1 MTPSLRQKR
10 IMLLATAAT
19 VIATLVVM
27 YLLGSLLL
35 PIGLSAIIAYM
46 LLPVVHLLERAMP
59 WRRRHPLLSR
69 ITGIVIIFIAGA
81 GVVAGVLLSVVPPTI
96 HQAGLFVEQFP
107 RFFSDA
113 RVTLES
119 WLAIYSDRIP
129 VELRHDIEK
138 LLADVGSVLADA
150 VWHGTLRTLNRISGS
165 LSLIIGFATLPML
178 VYYLM
183 RDSGSINP
191 AVRSPFPVSMQP
203 YVQDVLDIVGRTVG
217 AYLRGQLTLAL
228 VVGTI
233 VGVGLLLLGVPFAF
247 FLGIVAALTELV
259 PIIGPWIG
267 GAVGVLV
274 TLATV
279 PDKAP
284 WVILLYLVIQL
295 AENAV
300 LVPRIQ
306 GNALKLH
313 PIAVIMIVVI
323 SGHYFGIWGIILG
336 PPLVAMG
343 KDMVVYFFQQWSLP
357 EEQQGGIPQPEESG
371 KV

>member
-1 MTPSLRQKR
+1 MTPSIRQKR

-19 VIATLVVM
+19 VVVTLVVL

-35 PIGLSAIIAYM
+35 TIGLSAVIAYM

-59 WRRRHPLLSR
+59 WSRRHPLLSR
-69 ITGIVIIFIAGA
+69 ITAIAIIFIVGAGA
-81 GVVAGVLLSVVPPTI
+81 IAGVLLSVIPPTI
-96 HQAGLFVEQFP
+96 HQAGLFIEQFP

-113 RVTLES
+113 RVTLENWS
-119 WLAIYSDRIP
+119 AIYSDRIP
-129 VELRHDIEK
+129 EELRHDIEK
-138 LLADVGSVLADA
+138 LLAEIGNVLADA
-150 VWHGTLRTLNRISGS
+150 VWHGTLKTLNRITGS

-183 RDSGSINP
+183 KDAGSINS
-191 AVRSPFPVSMQP
+191 AVRSPFPVAMQP

-233 VGVGLLLLGVPFAF
+233 VGVGLLLLGVPFSF

-279 PDKAP
+279 PDKVP

-295 AENAV
+295 TENAV

-313 PIAVIMIVVI
+313 PIAVILIVVI

-343 KDMVVYFFQQWSLP
+343 KDMLVYFFQQWNLP
-357 EEQQGGIPQPEESG
+357 EGEQGGVPQPEEPEE
-371 KV
+371 V